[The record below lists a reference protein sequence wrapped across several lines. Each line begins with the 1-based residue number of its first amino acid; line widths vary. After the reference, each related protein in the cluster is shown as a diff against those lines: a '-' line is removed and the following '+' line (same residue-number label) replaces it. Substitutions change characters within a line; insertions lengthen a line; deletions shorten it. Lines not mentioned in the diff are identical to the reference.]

1 MKGAE
6 RIILVALP
14 LLAVVIGFW
23 MLVLAPKQREA
34 SELQESIDSLRA
46 TISASESE
54 IAVAEQA
61 RQAFPRNY
69 ADLVRLGTAVPEDDD
84 QATLIHDL
92 AELGRRDSVNFRS
105 FEVTPGST
113 DATPAPAPPPTA
125 TEPTTTDVDATTTT
139 TVSDPAVATEASAA
153 SLPLGA
159 TVGPAGLPVTPYS
172 LTYFG
177 GFFDM
182 ADLFAAF
189 DKRVRVSDRGGRPEV
204 RGRLITIDGFSLSAD
219 PIKGFPS
226 VRADLDVTTY
236 LVPPGEG
243 ISAGATP
250 AGPAPLGAPAA
261 PATVAGDPATSPA
274 GTTAAVAP

>member
-1 MKGAE
+1 MKGAD
-6 RIILVALP
+6 RIILVVLP
-14 LLAVVIGFW
+14 LIAIAIGFW
-23 MLVLAPKQREA
+23 MFVLAPKQREA
-34 SELQESIDSLRA
+34 NELQENIDSLQV

-54 IAVAEQA
+54 IAAAEQA
-61 RQAFPRNY
+61 RQAFPTNY
-69 ADLVRLGTAVPEDDD
+69 SDLVSLGTAVPEDDD

-105 FEVTPGST
+105 FEVTPGSVS
-113 DATPAPAPPPTA
+113 AAPAPAPVTSTEPSATDVSA
-125 TEPTTTDVDATTTT
+125 TETTTT
-139 TVSDPAVATEASAA
+139 STPAVATEASAA

-177 GFFDM
+177 GFFEM
-182 ADLFAAF
+182 SDLFV
-189 DKRVRVSDRGGRPEV
+189 DLDDQVRVNDRVGRPDV
-204 RGRLITIDGFSLSAD
+204 RGRLMTIDGFSLSAD

-250 AGPAPLGAPAA
+250 AGPAPVAST
-261 PATVAGDPATSPA
+261 TVAAD
-274 GTTAAVAP
+274 GTTAPPATTATVSP